1 MVMMIAPLKKKD
13 DIKIFILYL
22 LHNLNKPLEFEDI
35 NAIVMQDGVVG
46 GIDFAE
52 CFAELL
58 DSGNIKEIHEE
69 NKIFYLITERGRH
82 IAENLQGEILG
93 YIRTR
98 SLKSAL
104 RFISFKERGSEIK
117 TSFSIRADGKYDLCC
132 QIIDERQLSLEIKLV
147 ADNVNQL
154 ELMRHTFDDRPEVVY
169 RGVLALLTGEIDYL
183 LDD

>member
-1 MVMMIAPLKKKD
+1 V
-13 DIKIFILYL
+13 
-22 LHNLNKPLEFEDI
+22 
-35 NAIVMQDGVVG
+35 
-46 GIDFAE
+46 
-52 CFAELL
+52 
-58 DSGNIKEIHEE
+58 
-69 NKIFYLITERGRH
+69 
-82 IAENLQGEILG
+82 AENLQGEILG

-117 TSFSIRADGKYDLCC
+117 TSYSIRADGKYDLCC

-154 ELMRHTFDDRPEVVY
+154 ELMMHTFDDRPEVVY
-169 RGVLALLTGEIDYL
+169 RGVMALLTGEIDYL

>member
-1 MVMMIAPLKKKD
+1 MIAPLKKKD

-22 LHNLNKPLEFEDI
+22 LHNLARPLEFEDI

-52 CFAELL
+52 CFADLL
-58 DSGNIKEIHEE
+58 DAGNIREISE
-69 NKIFYLITERGRH
+69 NGKILYVITDRGTH
-82 IAENLQGEILG
+82 IAESLQGEILG
-93 YIRTR
+93 HIRTK

-117 TSFSIRADGKYDLCC
+117 TDFSIRADGKYDLIC
-132 QIIDERQLSLEIKLV
+132 QIIDERQLSLEIKVV
-147 ADNVNQL
+147 ADNATQL
-154 ELMRHTFDDRPEVVY
+154 EVMRRTFDDRPEIVY

>member
-1 MVMMIAPLKKKD
+1 MIAPLKKKD

-22 LHNLNKPLEFEDI
+22 LHNLSRPLEFEDI

-58 DSGNIKEIHEE
+58 DAGNIKEYSESG
-69 NKIFYLITERGRH
+69 KALYVITDRGRH
-82 IAENLQGEILG
+82 IAESLQGEILG
-93 YIRTR
+93 VIRTR

-132 QIIDERQLSLEIKLV
+132 QIIDERQLSLEIKVV
-147 ADNVNQL
+147 ADNANQL

>member
-1 MVMMIAPLKKKD
+1 MVAPLKKKD

-22 LHNLNKPLEFEDI
+22 LHNLNRPLEFEDI

-52 CFAELL
+52 CFADLL
-58 DSGNIKEIHEE
+58 DGGNIREYSEGGKLL
-69 NKIFYLITERGRH
+69 YAITDQGKH
-82 IAENLQGEILG
+82 IAESLQGEILG
-93 YIRTR
+93 FIRTR

-132 QIIDERQLSLEIKLV
+132 QIIDERQLSLEIKIV
-147 ADNVNQL
+147 ADNANQL
-154 ELMRHTFDDRPEVVY
+154 ELMRHNFDDRPEVVY

-183 LDD
+183 LND

>member
-1 MVMMIAPLKKKD
+1 MMIAPLKKKD

-58 DSGNIKEIHEE
+58 DIGNIREYTESGKVL
-69 NKIFYLITERGRH
+69 YAITDRGRH

-117 TSFSIRADGKYDLCC
+117 TSYSIRADGKYDLCC

-154 ELMRHTFDDRPEVVY
+154 ELMMHTFDDRPEVVY
-169 RGVLALLTGEIDYL
+169 RGVMALLTGEIDYL

>member
-1 MVMMIAPLKKKD
+1 MSNFMKD
-13 DIKIFILYL
+13 KNEIKIFILYL

-58 DSGNIKEIHEE
+58 DIGNIKEYSD
-69 NKIFYLITERGRH
+69 NGKVFYIITDRGRH

-98 SLKSAL
+98 ST
-104 RFISFKERGSEIK
+104 ERGTKSKEPNYGL
-117 TSFSIRADGKYDLCC
+117 R
-132 QIIDERQLSLEIKLV
+132 
-147 ADNVNQL
+147 
-154 ELMRHTFDDRPEVVY
+154 
-169 RGVLALLTGEIDYL
+169 
-183 LDD
+183 

>member
-1 MVMMIAPLKKKD
+1 MLTVAPLKKKD

-46 GIDFAE
+46 GIDFAD

-58 DSGNIKEIHEE
+58 ETQNINEIH
-69 NKIFYLITERGRH
+69 KDGKLYYIISDRGRH
-82 IAENLQGEILG
+82 VAESLQGEILG

-117 TSFSIRADGKYDLCC
+117 TSYEIRADGKYDLTC
-132 QIIDERQLSLEIKLV
+132 QIIDERQLSLEIKVV
-147 ADNVNQL
+147 ADNVRQL
-154 ELMRHTFDDRPEVVY
+154 ELMQHNFDDRPEVVY
-169 RGVLALLTGEIDYL
+169 RGVLALLTGEINYL